1 MKKIASMLSYLSLIK
16 GVFIVA
22 LLVVLSILGIGS
34 ADHYIRTHPELSEA
48 HLADLSEQLL
58 LLCSWRN
65 AATLSIITGSDQK
78 NVGFLQSSPPVLR
91 FLVVF
96 LLAYRLAS
104 DRESILLALQNVVIY
119 LLWRYKESNGPLS
132 AHIYIPETT
141 RQGLS
146 GISSEVNLSSHV
158 YLIISAVELLIA
170 LLLTRSLLL
179 DWQHGRGTSSDS
191 DSSSTTELNSLAENV
206 ASSIV
211 NATRAAALLD
221 EKGLSPDILQKRE
234 GGQSNYQNID
244 DEAERQASKLVHA
257 NIVTSHAHS
266 QPHISSSSTTT
277 STLTSSSHMS
287 RNNPLNSHIVD
298 VKQQLSAL
306 SAGLSEP
313 VKLNNA
319 SLDASIDEIRLQAS
333 RERRA
338 ALNERR
344 RTILST
350 VIES

>member
-1 MKKIASMLSYLSLIK
+1 MLSYLSLIN

-78 NVGFLQSSPPVLR
+78 NAGFLPSSPPVLR

-104 DRESILLALQNVVIY
+104 DRESIFLALQNVVIY
-119 LLWRYKESNGPLS
+119 VLWHYKESNGPLS

-141 RQGLS
+141 RQGSS
-146 GISSEVNLSSHV
+146 GISSEVNMSSHV
-158 YLIISAVELLIA
+158 YLIISSIQFFIA
-170 LLLTRSLLL
+170 LLFVRSLLL
-179 DWQHGRGTSSDS
+179 DWRHGRGTSSDS
-191 DSSSTTELNSLAENV
+191 DSSTTELNSLAENV

-221 EKGLSPDILQKRE
+221 AKGLPPDTRQGRD
-234 GGQSNYQNID
+234 GVQANYQNVD

-257 NIVTSHAHS
+257 NVVTSHTHS
-266 QPHISSSSTTT
+266 QPHISSSSSST
-277 STLTSSSHMS
+277 STLTSSHTT
-287 RNNPLNSHIVD
+287 RNNPLYSHILE